1 MKVTIIGAGN
11 MGGAIARGIA
21 SGKIVKAEDIT
32 CVDPSPEALD
42 KLRQTGLPFKL
53 THDLRASIPD
63 ADILV
68 LSVKPYKAE
77 EVIDEVRELIDF
89 QNQILFSIVAGATFD
104 QLNNYLFRGEKKIQP
119 IQFRVMPNTAA
130 SVHKSMTFIAQQNA
144 TKAQIRLV
152 ETLVSELGDTM
163 LVPESLMNA
172 AMALGS
178 CGIAFVMR
186 FVRAAMEGGIEVGFS
201 AEQSLKIVTKTMEGA
216 VQLLLDGG
224 QHPEVEI
231 DRVTTPGGFTIRGLN
246 AMEENGFT
254 NAVINGIR
262 AATEK

>member
-21 SGKIVKAEDIT
+21 SGKIVKPEDIT
-32 CVDPSPEALD
+32 CVDPSDESLEKIRA
-42 KLRQTGLPFKL
+42 TGLPFVL
-53 THDLRASIPD
+53 THDLRRSIPD

-68 LSVKPYKAE
+68 LAVKPFKAE
-77 EVIDEVRELIDF
+77 EVIDEVRDLIDF

-104 QLNNYLFRGEKKIQP
+104 QLNIYLFRGEKKIQP

-152 ETLVSELGDTM
+152 ETLVSELGETM

-178 CGIAFVMR
+178 CGIAFAMR
-186 FVRAAMEGGIEVGFS
+186 YVRAAMEGGIEMGFS
-201 AEQSLKIVTKTMEGA
+201 AEQSLKIVTKTLEGA
-216 VQLLLDGG
+216 VALLAQGG

-231 DRVTTPGGFTIRGLN
+231 DRVTTPGGFTIKGLN

-254 NAVINGIR
+254 NAVVSGIR
-262 AATEK
+262 AATQK

>member
-1 MKVTIIGAGN
+1 MKITIIGAGN
-11 MGGAIARGIA
+11 MGGAIARGVA
-21 SGKIVKAEDIT
+21 NGKIVKAENIT
-32 CVDPSPEALD
+32 CVDPNPEALD
-42 KLRQTGLPFKL
+42 KLRKTGLPFVL
-53 THDLRASIPD
+53 THNLRKSIPD
-63 ADILV
+63 ADVLV
-68 LSVKPYKAE
+68 LAVKPHKVE
-77 EVIDEVRELIDF
+77 DVIDECRDLIDF
-89 QNQILFSIVAGATFD
+89 PNQILFSVVAGATFD

-152 ETLVSELGDTM
+152 ETLVSELGETM
-163 LVPESLMNA
+163 IIPESLMNA

-186 FVRAAMEGGIEVGFS
+186 FVRAAMEGGVEVGFS
-201 AEQSLKIVTKTMEGA
+201 AEQSLRIVTKTMEGA
-216 VQLLLDGG
+216 VKLLLDGG

-231 DRVTTPGGFTIRGLN
+231 DKVTTPGGFTIRGLN

-254 NAVINGIR
+254 NAVVSGIR
-262 AATEK
+262 AATQK

>member
-1 MKVTIIGAGN
+1 
-11 MGGAIARGIA
+11 
-21 SGKIVKAEDIT
+21 
-32 CVDPSPEALD
+32 
-42 KLRQTGLPFKL
+42 
-53 THDLRASIPD
+53 
-63 ADILV
+63 
-68 LSVKPYKAE
+68 
-77 EVIDEVRELIDF
+77 
-89 QNQILFSIVAGATFD
+89 VAGATFD

-152 ETLVSELGDTM
+152 ETLVSELGETM

-216 VQLLLDGG
+216 VKLLLEGG

-231 DRVTTPGGFTIRGLN
+231 DKVTTPGGFTIRGLN

-254 NAVINGIR
+254 NAVISGIR

>member
-21 SGKIVKAEDIT
+21 SGKIVKPEEIT
-32 CVDPSPEALD
+32 MVDPSSEALE
-42 KLRQTGLPFKL
+42 KLRATGLPFVL
-53 THDLRASIPD
+53 THDLRGSIPG

-68 LSVKPYKAE
+68 LAVKPFKAE
-77 EVIDEVRELIDF
+77 EVIDEVRDLIDF

-130 SVHKSMTFIAQQNA
+130 SVQKSMTFIAQQNA

-152 ETLVSELGDTM
+152 ETLVSELGETM

-172 AMALGS
+172 AMSLGS

-216 VQLLLDGG
+216 VKLLLEGG

-231 DRVTTPGGFTIRGLN
+231 DKVTTPGGFTIRGLN

-254 NAVINGIR
+254 NAVISGIR
-262 AATEK
+262 AATQK